1 MAYTGGMTVAT
12 PWFEQLQRQQA
23 TGAISGQQ
31 SRDLAYG
38 GAEGAVQAVYAGER
52 TAAQTALQ
60 ERSVATGERAQANQV
75 SEAAAAR
82 SAASTQGLLSATTM
96 LGGAYL
102 LSHSTALST
111 GAKAAYRSDTWTW
124 AHRSRSLGPGER
136 RRKRGPPTG

>member
-82 SAASTQGLLSATTM
+82 SAAPRTRRSGAAHTPPCRRIHRDTACRTATQARGHTFCSCRDYTSA
-96 LGGAYL
+96 G
-102 LSHSTALST
+102 SP
-111 GAKAAYRSDTWTW
+111 AA
-124 AHRSRSLGPGER
+124 P
-136 RRKRGPPTG
+136 